1 MLFVI
6 DTVFGNERHS
16 THSADK
22 SLKVETWKCEIEK
35 VERCIFERTI
45 NRELGMRPYFS
56 CNEISKYEEVLN
68 NLI

>member
-35 VERCIFERTI
+35 VERCIFERTK
-45 NRELGMRPYFS
+45 NRELGMRLYFQAMKLATMK
-56 CNEISKYEEVLN
+56 NY
-68 NLI
+68 